1 MFFGSMV
8 ALVTP
13 MLENGEIDE
22 LALRRLVDF
31 HVTAGTKAIVACG
44 TTGEA
49 ATLTE
54 AEQLRVIKIV
64 HQQAGDKL
72 AVIAGTGSNCTD
84 KTIHMTLAA
93 MELGV
98 DGCLIVT
105 PYYNKPTQEGL
116 YQHYKKIADRVAL
129 PIILYN
135 VPARTSVDMQ
145 TETVARLAKIP
156 NIVGIK
162 EATGKVERSQAI
174 YEACGDSLDI
184 YSGDDITAKDLLLH
198 GFAKGIISV
207 TANVLPKEMKE
218 FCDAALKGDTTKVTQ
233 IDDKL
238 AAFHKALFW
247 ESNPIPVKWALYKMG
262 YIKQGIRLPL
272 TVFDQKFRAEF
283 EAIMRQLNLGVQ

>member
-8 ALVTP
+8 ALITP
-13 MLENGEIDE
+13 MLDNGEIDE
-22 LALRRLVDF
+22 VALRRLVDF
-31 HVTAGTKAIVACG
+31 HVAAGTKAIIACG

-49 ATLTE
+49 VTLSE
-54 AEQLRVIKIV
+54 DEQLKVISIV
-64 HQQAGDKL
+64 HEQAGDKL
-72 AVIAGTGSNCTD
+72 AVIAGTGSNCTE
-84 KTIHMTLAA
+84 KTLKMTLAA
-93 MELGV
+93 MKLGI

-116 YQHYKKIADRVAL
+116 YQHYKKIAEKAAL

-135 VPARTSVDMQ
+135 VPGRTAVDMQ

-162 EATGKVERSQAI
+162 EATGKLERSQAI

-184 YSGDDITAKDLLLH
+184 YSGDDITGKDLMLNAY
-198 GFAKGIISV
+198 AKGVISV
-207 TANVLPKEMKE
+207 TANVLPKQMNELCE
-218 FCDAALKGDTTKVTQ
+218 AALAGDKIKACQ

-238 AAFHKALFW
+238 AALHKALFW

-272 TVFDQKFRAEF
+272 TVFAQKFRADF
-283 EAIMRQLNLGVQ
+283 EAIMQQLDIEIQ